1 MSLSSDLISQFV
13 KITNDTDK
21 TPKDTIV
28 YGEVVV
34 KDGKTYVRLDGAGE
48 NVLTPISYDTIS
60 STSAQN
66 GDRVMVTMKNH
77 TAVITGNLTQPVTNA
92 QLVSNQA
99 ITVAELTSKN
109 AVIEEK
115 LTASEAEVAQLKAD
129 NVTITGDLNAAKADI
144 GTLKANSLDAD
155 EINALKANITEV
167 EAVKGRIYTLETTSL
182 TTDKADA
189 KYATIEKLEA
199 DYATIDSLSAT
210 NLNVQNLNAEVMDI
224 NTLMFGSATGNVIQ
238 TSFANSVVS
247 MIGNAQIKAAMIE
260 SISAGQITAG
270 DIITNNV
277 KVKSEDGSLII
288 SDETMQISD
297 GTRVRVQIGKDAA
310 NDYSINIWDQN
321 GNLMF
326 SKGGITDSAIK
337 NAIIRDDMVSETA
350 DISASKL
357 NINSL
362 FEEINGSTNT
372 IKSSKVYLDDR
383 NQTLEV
389 AFTEL
394 SSTVTDQGE
403 LISSQGT
410 AISTVQGQIS
420 SKIWQQDID
429 SIQVGGRNLIPAST
443 FVNDN
448 IFKNATTAT
457 FQNNG
462 AYVTSTK
469 SYAYCGLILHENL
482 VSGET
487 YTFSCRAAASSNAN
501 YGWLSVG
508 NIENVDSNT
517 QYFVRMNI
525 KDEVKI
531 VKTFTATSNLLTM
544 SIYPYANPTAPTEA
558 VWMYAYDIKLEKGNK
573 ATDWTPA
580 PEDIDGAINSTETR
594 MTTKYSEL
602 EQTLDGFKTTVSE
615 TYSTKEDLNNL
626 SIGGRNLL
634 AKTAFGEASEYN
646 LWANSYGTIVKTT
659 DGLKYTNNSDN
670 NYNGFIFPLTQEGN
684 LENGQEYTLSF
695 QYRTNIAKSC
705 ALYVLQVT
713 APNVTI
719 TNELPLITSETVWQK
734 FSYTFSNPYINVR
747 TAKSL
752 LFPYTIGAGDWFEIK
767 DRTLKLE
774 KGNRATDWTPA
785 PEDIDTRMS
794 SAETKIDQ
802 NAESITLSAS
812 KTELSDA
819 TKYSLRRKDVDL
831 SDTSIYNTDTFYP
844 VVGTIIP
851 ADGYK
856 IFQVNVQLDTN
867 SVPWSTHTIGRFSCN
882 LTARMKGYG
891 WGQVRLYEIGW
902 IDDCSCNWCE
912 SDIMPAHIQQIGNYS
927 IPVLYLRGGG
937 LYRTYTDYDCDWT
950 IYADGYTKGAETV
963 SPIVLPDQPTN
974 YEYLVNN
981 WADHAE
987 IKVLSD
993 RITSTVE
1000 EVGGLKSTIEQTA
1013 ESWTVQFEDHKSDV
1027 GTQIDSIQVGGRNLI
1042 AINDFESFGVTF
1054 KINSTND
1061 ISVSNVSGDATSMT
1075 TITRQYD
1082 AGTYTINGTSS
1093 LKGKSFRILFS
1104 TNNVTL
1110 PDGKTLTHNTYYAN
1124 RNRPYFVDVTL
1135 PLTFTLNESGLI
1147 GILWLGG
1154 SQTITGLKLEK
1165 GNKATDWTPAPEDV
1179 DASIASAATQ
1189 ATNYMRLDSTGL
1201 VVGNL
1206 TASTLGNNVLIDTD
1220 SVDIRSGSTVLA
1232 SYRANEILLGM
1243 NDRYNTS
1250 INLCNGGATMTC
1262 SVDELYDQDCFH
1274 INAEYLMS
1282 MYASYCIYQ
1291 DVAFGDGDKD
1301 GYANFRLESHVPSD
1315 SGLNVGGRA
1324 NLTVTTDESVGSI
1337 GSSAQLLMAE
1347 AGIELNYDAIDEYND
1362 YHCQFKLYTTG
1373 EYDQR
1378 RSRIKASADDIE
1390 FSGSIYLNGQALDT
1404 GWINASIEPP
1414 FVVYSTDYSSQV
1426 MYRRVNKTVEIR
1438 GAVKPSDAISG
1449 GTDNYL
1455 IFTLPSG
1462 FRPSG
1467 QVCVVSQG
1475 SGTNSWLMSI
1485 TSAGYVRFS
1494 RYNNGSGYVTAPVG
1508 AWLPFNATFLID

>member
-1 MSLSSDLISQFV
+1 MILSSDLLSQFV
-13 KITNDTDK
+13 KITNDTDN
-21 TPKDTIV
+21 TPKDVIV

-34 KDGKTYVRLDGAGE
+34 KDDKTYVRLDGAGE

-99 ITVAELTSKN
+99 VTVAELTSKN

-224 NTLMFGSATGNVIQ
+224 NTLMFGSATGSVIQ

-277 KVKSEDGSLII
+277 KVKSEDGSLVI

-326 SKGGITDSAIK
+326 SEGGITDSAIK

-372 IKSSKVYLDDR
+372 IKSSKVYLDDK

-389 AFTEL
+389 AFTGL

-410 AISTVQGQIS
+410 AISTVQSQIS
-420 SKIWQQDID
+420 SKIWQQDI
-429 SIQVGGRNLIPAST
+429 
-443 FVNDN
+443 
-448 IFKNATTAT
+448 
-457 FQNNG
+457 
-462 AYVTSTK
+462 
-469 SYAYCGLILHENL
+469 
-482 VSGET
+482 
-487 YTFSCRAAASSNAN
+487 
-501 YGWLSVG
+501 
-508 NIENVDSNT
+508 
-517 QYFVRMNI
+517 
-525 KDEVKI
+525 
-531 VKTFTATSNLLTM
+531 
-544 SIYPYANPTAPTEA
+544 
-558 VWMYAYDIKLEKGNK
+558 
-573 ATDWTPA
+573 
-580 PEDIDGAINSTETR
+580 NSAETR

-626 SIGGRNLL
+626 
-634 AKTAFGEASEYN
+634 
-646 LWANSYGTIVKTT
+646 TI
-659 DGLKYTNNSDN
+659 
-670 NYNGFIFPLTQEGN
+670 
-684 LENGQEYTLSF
+684 
-695 QYRTNIAKSC
+695 
-705 ALYVLQVT
+705 
-713 APNVTI
+713 
-719 TNELPLITSETVWQK
+719 
-734 FSYTFSNPYINVR
+734 
-747 TAKSL
+747 
-752 LFPYTIGAGDWFEIK
+752 
-767 DRTLKLE
+767 
-774 KGNRATDWTPA
+774 
-785 PEDIDTRMS
+785 
-794 SAETKIDQ
+794 
-802 NAESITLSAS
+802 
-812 KTELSDA
+812 
-819 TKYSLRRKDVDL
+819 
-831 SDTSIYNTDTFYP
+831 
-844 VVGTIIP
+844 
-851 ADGYK
+851 
-856 IFQVNVQLDTN
+856 
-867 SVPWSTHTIGRFSCN
+867 
-882 LTARMKGYG
+882 
-891 WGQVRLYEIGW
+891 
-902 IDDCSCNWCE
+902 
-912 SDIMPAHIQQIGNYS
+912 
-927 IPVLYLRGGG
+927 
-937 LYRTYTDYDCDWT
+937 
-950 IYADGYTKGAETV
+950 
-963 SPIVLPDQPTN
+963 
-974 YEYLVNN
+974 
-981 WADHAE
+981 
-987 IKVLSD
+987 
-993 RITSTVE
+993 
-1000 EVGGLKSTIEQTA
+1000 
-1013 ESWTVQFEDHKSDV
+1013 
-1027 GTQIDSIQVGGRNLI
+1027 GGRNLI

-1093 LKGKSFRILFS
+1093 LKGKSFRLLFS
-1104 TNNVTL
+1104 TNNVIL
-1110 PDGKTLTHNTYYAN
+1110 PDGKTLTHNTYYAS

-1165 GNKATDWTPAPEDV
+1165 GNKATDWTPAPEDMETRMSSAETKIEQNAESIILSATKIELSDATKYSLRRKDVDLSDTSIYDTNTYYPVVGAVIPTDGYKIFQVNVHLDTNVVPWSSHSEGRFSCNLTARMKAYGWGRVGLDNMGWIDDFSCLWCADNVMPAYIQQMGNYSTPILYLRGGGLYRVYTDYECDWTIYANGYTKGSETMSPIALPDQPTNYEYLVNNWADHAEIKVLSDRITSTVEEVGGLKSTIEQTAESWTLQFEDHKSDVGTQIDSIQVGGRNLIPASTFVNDNIFKNATTATFQNNGAYVTSTKSYAYCGIILHENLVSGETYTFSCRAAASSNANYGWLSVGNIENVDSNTQYFVRSKIKDEVKIVKTFTATSNLLTMSIYPYADSTAPTEAVWMYAYDIKLEKGNKATDWTPAPEDV
-1179 DASIASAATQ
+1179 DASIATAATQ

-1262 SVDELYDQDCFH
+1262 SVDELYDQDCFR

-1337 GSSAQLLMAE
+1337 SSSAQLWMDEDA
-1347 AGIELNYDAIDEYND
+1347 IELSYDAIDEYNN
-1362 YHCQFKLYTTG
+1362 YHSRLKLYTTG

-1414 FVVYSTDYSSQV
+1414 FVVYSTDYSSKV

-1438 GAVKPSDAISG
+1438 GAVKPTEAISG

-1475 SGTNSWLMSI
+1475 SSTNSWLMSI